1 MKINLALNAL
11 IYITLS
17 FFYMESRCCI
27 KIDRE
32 VQDKIDS
39 LNGTNCDGISHSI
52 FEAGI
57 NSESSI
63 VTSYTG
69 DIACVSNTY
78 LERGEYT

>member
-32 VQDKIDS
+32 VQDKIDLRVS
-39 LNGTNCDGISHSI
+39 QTHTSREVSI
-52 FEAGI
+52 H
-57 NSESSI
+57 
-63 VTSYTG
+63 
-69 DIACVSNTY
+69 
-78 LERGEYT
+78 EYFSV